1 MSKGEEMPDRQLGR
15 VGSYVLLENDHVRV
29 WQNDL
34 APGESS
40 DWHLHTTNYLFVAT
54 EHGELKVEFNDGSSH
69 ATELQLGQVV
79 MGEKDSIHQLTNVG
93 DKRYTSVIIEL
104 KD

>member
-1 MSKGEEMPDRQLGR
+1 MPDKELGN

-34 APGESS
+34 EPGESS

-54 EHGELKVEFNDGSSH
+54 KHGNLKVEFNDNS
-69 ATELQLGQVV
+69 AQVMEMEVGQVV
-79 MGEKDSIHQLTNVG
+79 MGDKDSVHQLTNVG
-93 DKRYTSVIIEL
+93 QAQYTSVIIEL
-104 KD
+104 KQQE

>member
-1 MSKGEEMPDRQLGR
+1 MPDKELGN

-34 APGESS
+34 EPGESS

-54 EHGELKVEFNDGSSH
+54 KHGNLKVEFNDNSSQVM
-69 ATELQLGQVV
+69 EMEVGQVV
-79 MGEKDSIHQLTNVG
+79 MGDKGSVHQLTNVG
-93 DKRYTSVIIEL
+93 QAQYTSVIIEL
-104 KD
+104 KQQE